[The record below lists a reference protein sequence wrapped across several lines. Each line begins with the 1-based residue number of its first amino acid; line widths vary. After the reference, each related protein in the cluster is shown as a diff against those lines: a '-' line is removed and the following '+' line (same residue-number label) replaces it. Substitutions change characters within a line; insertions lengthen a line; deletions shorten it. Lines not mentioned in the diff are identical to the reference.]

1 MRAIKNID
9 NLTTVESLDQ
19 FLQGKQVI
27 ALGVLGDKTERY
39 QFTQKI
45 LVKFTYQTC
54 SKKDKGLIS
63 RFLMKMTGYSRQQV
77 TRLIGQ
83 HKRKGRI
90 EWQPCRDNGFSRR
103 YSNEDVRLLALMDE
117 QHEMPCGQAI
127 KKLCER
133 ADQLFGE
140 IEYRN
145 LSLISV
151 SHLYN
156 LRGSLGYKKHRQV
169 FTKTQS
175 RKVNI
180 GERRKP
186 APNGQPGY
194 IRIGSVHQG
203 DLDKQKGVYH
213 INAVDEV
220 TQFEMVVSVEK
231 ISEAYL
237 IPILAQMLDG
247 FPFVIEGFHVDN
259 GSEYVNRNVAALLQ
273 KLLIE
278 LTKFRSRQTN
288 ANALAEAKNAAIVG
302 KQFGCHHIPQKWAPQ
317 MNEFNVGYLC
327 PHINYHRLCFFP
339 EIKIDAKG
347 KQRKIYPYKNMMT
360 PYDKL
365 KSLPEVVQYLKP
377 GITLE
382 ILDELAM
389 RVSDNE
395 SAIQL
400 RTERNKL
407 FNLIF
412 EKDRK
417 QA

>member
-1 MRAIKNID
+1 MRAIMNIE

-19 FLQGKQVI
+19 FLQGNQAI
-27 ALGVLGDKTERY
+27 AFSVLGDKTERY

-54 SKKDKGLIS
+54 SKKDKGLIR

-90 EWQPCRDNGFSRR
+90 EWQPCGDNGFSRR

-117 QHEMPCGQAI
+117 RHDTPCGQAI

-140 IEYRN
+140 SEYRI
-145 LSLISV
+145 LSQISV

-156 LRGSLGYKKHRQV
+156 LRASLGYKKHRQV

-186 APNGQPGY
+186 EPNGQPGY
-194 IRIGSVHQG
+194 IRIDSVHQG

-220 TQFEMVVSVEK
+220 TQFEMVGSVEK
-231 ISEAYL
+231 ISERYL
-237 IPILAQMLDG
+237 IPILEQILDS
-247 FPFVIEGFHVDN
+247 FPFIIKGFHADN
-259 GSEYVNRNVAALLQ
+259 GSEYINRNVVALLQ

-278 LTKFRSRQTN
+278 FTKSRSRQTN
-288 ANALAEAKNAAIVG
+288 DNALAEGKNAAIVR
-302 KQFGCHHIPQKWAPQ
+302 KQFGYLHIPQKWAPQ
-317 MNEFNVGYLC
+317 MNDFNVDYLC
-327 PHINYHRLCFFP
+327 PHINYHRPCFFP

-347 KQRKIYPYKNMMT
+347 KHRKTYPFKSMIT

-365 KSLPEVVQYLKP
+365 KSLADSEQYLKP
-377 GITLE
+377 GITFE

-389 RVSDNE
+389 RISDNE
-395 SAIQL
+395 SATQL
-400 RTERNKL
+400 RTERNNL

-412 EKDRK
+412 EQDRK

>member
-1 MRAIKNID
+1 MNIE

-19 FLQGKQVI
+19 FLQGNQAI
-27 ALGVLGDKTERY
+27 AFSVLGDKTERY

-54 SKKDKGLIS
+54 SRQDKGLIT

-83 HKRKGRI
+83 YKRSGRI
-90 EWQPCRDNGFSRR
+90 VWQPCRDNGFSRR
-103 YSNEDVRLLALMDE
+103 YGHEDVRLLARMDE
-117 QHEMPCGQAI
+117 RHDTPCGQAI

-140 IEYRN
+140 NEYRN
-145 LSLISV
+145 LSQISV

-156 LRGSLGYKKHRQV
+156 LRASMGYKKHRQV

-186 APNGQPGY
+186 EPNGQPGY
-194 IRIGSVHQG
+194 IRIDSVHQG

-220 TQFEMVVSVEK
+220 TQFEMVGSVEK
-231 ISEAYL
+231 ISERYL
-237 IPILAQMLDG
+237 IPILEQMLDS
-247 FPFVIEGFHVDN
+247 FPFVIKGFHADN
-259 GSEYVNRNVAALLQ
+259 GSEYINRNVAALLQ

-278 LTKFRSRQTN
+278 FTKSRSRQTN
-288 ANALAEAKNAAIVG
+288 DNALAEGKNAAIVR
-302 KQFGCHHIPQKWAPQ
+302 KQFGYLHIPQKWAPQ
-317 MNEFNVGYLC
+317 INDFNVNYLC
-327 PHINYHRLCFFP
+327 PHINFHRPCFFP

-347 KQRKIYPYKNMMT
+347 KQRKTYPFKNMMT

-365 KSLPEVVQYLKP
+365 KSLAKAEHYIKP
-377 GITLE
+377 GITFK

-389 RVSDNE
+389 RISDNE

-412 EKDRK
+412 EQGRK

>member
-1 MRAIKNID
+1 MNIE

-19 FLQGKQVI
+19 FLQGNQAI
-27 ALGVLGDKTERY
+27 AFSVLGDKTERY

-54 SKKDKGLIS
+54 SKKDKGLIR
-63 RFLMKMTGYSRQQV
+63 RFLMKVTGYSRQQL

-90 EWQPCRDNGFSRR
+90 EWQPCGDNGFSRR
-103 YSNEDVRLLALMDE
+103 YSNEDVRLLAQMDE
-117 QHEMPCGQAI
+117 RHETPCGQAI

-133 ADQLFGE
+133 ADQIYGE
-140 IEYRN
+140 DEYRN
-145 LSLISV
+145 LSQISV

-156 LRGSLGYKKHRQV
+156 LRASLGYKKQRQV

-175 RKVNI
+175 RKINI

-186 APNGQPGY
+186 EPNGQPGY
-194 IRIGSVHQG
+194 IRIDSVHQG

-220 TQFEMVVSVEK
+220 TQFEMVGSVEK
-231 ISEAYL
+231 ISERYL
-237 IPILAQMLDG
+237 IPILEQMLES
-247 FPFVIEGFHVDN
+247 FPFVIKGFHADN
-259 GSEYVNRNVAALLQ
+259 GSEYINRNVAALLQ

-278 LTKFRSRQTN
+278 FTKSRSRQTN
-288 ANALAEAKNAAIVG
+288 DNALAEGKNAAIVR
-302 KQFGCHHIPQKWAPQ
+302 KQFGYLHIPQKWAPQ
-317 MNEFNVGYLC
+317 MNDFNVDYLC
-327 PHINYHRLCFFP
+327 PHINYHRPCFFS
-339 EIKIDAKG
+339 EIKIDTKG
-347 KQRKIYPYKNMMT
+347 KHRKTYPYTSMMT

-365 KSLPEVVQYLKP
+365 KSLSEAEQYLKP
-377 GITLE
+377 DITFE

-389 RVSDNE
+389 RISDNE
-395 SAIQL
+395 SATQL

-412 EKDRK
+412 EQDRK